1 MEHNGIHGGAGINVR
16 IALRDPVRSRDYP
29 RWMDMGNT
37 ALADAL
43 QTKDIAA
50 MAFALRH
57 GPTFAPHEDGTLWL
71 HRDAGSGQLVLLL
84 FSEAR
89 RAPASLPPATALTP
103 AELQAAL
110 SDGSIAAVI
119 FDVAGPHPMRAAP
132 ADLVA
137 ALQA

>member
-1 MEHNGIHGGAGINVR
+1 
-16 IALRDPVRSRDYP
+16 
-29 RWMDMGNT
+29 MDTGNT

-43 QTKDIAA
+43 QTQDIAA

-57 GPTFAPHEDGTLWL
+57 GPTFAPHEDDALWL
-71 HRDAGSGQLVLLL
+71 HRDAASGQRVLLL

-103 AELQAAL
+103 AELETAL
-110 SDGSIAAVI
+110 SDTEIAAVI
-119 FDVAGPHPMRAAP
+119 FDVAGPHPMQAAP
-132 ADLVA
+132 ADVVA

>member
-1 MEHNGIHGGAGINVR
+1 MRITLCGGAG
-16 IALRDPVRSRDYP
+16 SRDYA
-29 RWMDMGNT
+29 RWMDTGNT

-43 QTKDIAA
+43 QTQDIAA

-57 GPTFAPHEDGTLWL
+57 GPTFAPHEDDALWL
-71 HRDAGSGQLVLLL
+71 HRDAASGQRVLLL

-103 AELQAAL
+103 AELETAL
-110 SDGSIAAVI
+110 SDTEIAAVI
-119 FDVAGPHPMRAAP
+119 FDVAGPHPMQAAP
-132 ADLVA
+132 ADVVA